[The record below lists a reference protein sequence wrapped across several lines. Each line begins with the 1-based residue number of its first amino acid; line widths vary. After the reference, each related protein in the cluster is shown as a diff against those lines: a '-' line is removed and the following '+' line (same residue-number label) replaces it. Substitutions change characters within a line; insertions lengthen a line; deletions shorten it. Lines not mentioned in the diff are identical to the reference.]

1 MKTFLLVTAW
11 TLAISL
17 SAKQLDLKKV
27 SDGSNWIMH
36 MDFESMRSS
45 EIGSFLEDS
54 LEKIPEMEEKMRG
67 LQKKFGVDLMGV
79 SNLTLFGTGE
89 KHKGIGI
96 LEGGVDASIVTEVTR
111 TREYI
116 QESKVGKKTI
126 FSTDKGR
133 RPMAFSVL
141 KKGKIVFGPD
151 CDYVSEGIQIANGK
165 GSGLSSHPI
174 LESLNGVL
182 ETPGFLFF
190 ANVKGVKETTELDP
204 WARMMADKIESC
216 GMVIG
221 DDDGGLKMIGLI
233 ETHSLESSEPMENMI
248 RGGLAMMEMK
258 AKDNKRMEGLFE
270 GYEVIREGRTIRIE
284 IKISNSFVIERVEKE
299 MKKAV

>member
-221 DDDGGLKMIGLI
+221 DDDDGLKMIGLI

-248 RGGLAMMEMK
+248 RGGLAVMEMK

>member
-1 MKTFLLVTAW
+1 MKIFNI
-11 TLAISL
+11 ISAL
-17 SAKQLDLKKV
+17 CFCISIHAEQLDLKKV

-96 LEGGVDASIVTEVTR
+96 LEGGVNASIVTEVTR

-141 KKGKIVFGPD
+141 KKGKIVFGPNR
-151 CDYVSEGIQIANGK
+151 DYVSEGIQLANGK
-165 GSGLSSHPI
+165 GSGSRGHPI
-174 LESLNGVL
+174 QESLNNLL

-190 ANVKGVKETTELDP
+190 ADVKGVKETTELDP
-204 WARMMADKIESC
+204 WARMMADKIETC

-258 AKDNKRMEGLFE
+258 AKDNKRMEGLLE
-270 GYEVIREGRTIRIE
+270 GYEVIREGRIIRIE
-284 IKISNSFVIERVEKE
+284 IQISNSFIIERVEKE

>member
-1 MKTFLLVTAW
+1 MKIFNI
-11 TLAISL
+11 ISAL
-17 SAKQLDLKKV
+17 CFCVSIHAEQLDLKKV

-174 LESLNGVL
+174 LESLNDVL

-204 WARMMADKIESC
+204 WARMMTDKIESC

-221 DDDGGLKMIGLI
+221 DDDDGLKMIGLI

-258 AKDNKRMEGLFE
+258 AKDNKRMKGLFE

>member
-1 MKTFLLVTAW
+1 MKIFNI
-11 TLAISL
+11 ISAL
-17 SAKQLDLKKV
+17 CFCVSIHAEQLDLKKV

-165 GSGLSSHPI
+165 GSGSSSHPI
-174 LESLNGVL
+174 LESLNDVL

-190 ANVKGVKETTELDP
+190 ANVKGVKETTDLDP
-204 WARMMADKIESC
+204 WARMMTDKIESC

-258 AKDNKRMEGLFE
+258 AKDNKRMKGLFE

>member
-1 MKTFLLVTAW
+1 MKYLFV
-11 TLAISL
+11 LASIILAFSL
-17 SAKQLDLKKV
+17 NAKPLNLAKV
-27 SDGSNWIMH
+27 SESSNWIMH

-45 EIGSFLEDS
+45 EIGVFLEDS
-54 LEKIPEMEEKMRG
+54 LEKVPEMDEKRKD

-79 SNLTLFGTGE
+79 SNLTFFGSGE

-111 TREYI
+111 SREYI

-151 CDYVSEGIQIANGK
+151 RDYVSEGIQLANGK
-165 GSGLSSHPI
+165 GSGSSGHPI
-174 LESLNGVL
+174 LESLNEL
-182 ETPGFLFF
+182 IDNPGLVFF
-190 ANVKGVKETTELDP
+190 ANMKGAKEVAELDQ
-204 WARMMADKIESC
+204 WARLMTDKIDSC

-221 DDDGGLKMIGLI
+221 DQDGGLKIIGLVQTNSI
-233 ETHSLESSEPMENMI
+233 ESSEAMENMI
-248 RGGLAMMEMK
+248 RGGVAMMDMK
-258 AKDNKRMEGLFE
+258 VKNDDRMKNFLE
-270 GYEVIREGRTIRIE
+270 GYKVVREGNIIRVEIE
-284 IKISNSFVIERVEKE
+284 LSNSLIIERIQKE

>member
-1 MKTFLLVTAW
+1 MKYFLFASVFFLVAQ
-11 TLAISL
+11 IN
-17 SAKQLDLKKV
+17 AKQLDLGKV

-45 EIGSFLEDS
+45 EIGSYLEDS
-54 LEKIPEMEEKMRG
+54 LGKIPEMEEKMRG
-67 LQKKFGVDLMGV
+67 LYEKFGVDLMGV

-89 KHKGIGI
+89 RHKGIGI
-96 LEGGVDASIVTEVTR
+96 LEGGVNASVVTEVTR

-151 CDYVSEGIQIANGK
+151 RDYVTEGIQIANGK
-165 GSGLSSHPI
+165 GRGSSSHPV
-174 LESLNGVL
+174 LESLNNL
-182 ETPGFLFF
+182 METPGILFF
-190 ANVKGVKETTELDP
+190 ADVKGAKETAELDQ
-204 WARMMADKIESC
+204 WAMMMADKIESC

-221 DDDGGLKMIGLI
+221 DHDSGLKMIGII
-233 ETHSLESSEPMENMI
+233 ETNSLESSEPMENMI

-258 AKDNKRMEGLFE
+258 AKDNKRMEVFLE
-270 GYEVIREGRTIRIE
+270 DYQVIREGRTIRIE
-284 IKISNSFVIERVEKE
+284 VNVSNSFIIERIKKE

>member
-1 MKTFLLVTAW
+1 MKIFNI
-11 TLAISL
+11 ISAL
-17 SAKQLDLKKV
+17 CFCVSIHAEQLDLKKV

-165 GSGLSSHPI
+165 GSGSSSHPI
-174 LESLNGVL
+174 LESLNDVL

-190 ANVKGVKETTELDP
+190 ANVKGVKETTDLDP

-258 AKDNKRMEGLFE
+258 AKDNKRMKGLFE

>member
-1 MKTFLLVTAW
+1 MKYLFV
-11 TLAISL
+11 LASL
-17 SAKQLDLKKV
+17 SLAFSINAKPLNLAKV
-27 SDGSNWIMH
+27 SESSNWIMH

-45 EIGSFLEDS
+45 EIGVFLEDS
-54 LEKIPEMEEKMRG
+54 LEKVPEMDEKRKE

-79 SNLTLFGTGE
+79 SNLTFFGSGE

-111 TREYI
+111 SREYI

-141 KKGKIVFGPD
+141 KKGRIVFGPD
-151 CDYVSEGIQIANGK
+151 RDYVSEGIQLANGK
-165 GSGLSSHPI
+165 GSGSSGHPI
-174 LESLNGVL
+174 LESLNEL
-182 ETPGFLFF
+182 LDNPGLVFF
-190 ANVKGVKETTELDP
+190 ANMKGAKEVTELDQ
-204 WARMMADKIESC
+204 WARLMTDKIDSC

-221 DDDGGLKMIGLI
+221 GQDGGLTIIGLI
-233 ETHSLESSEPMENMI
+233 ETNSIESSEPMENMI
-248 RGGLAMMEMK
+248 RGGLAMMDMK
-258 AKDNKRMEGLFE
+258 VKKDERMKEFLE
-270 GYEVIREGRTIRIE
+270 GYKVTREGKIIRVEIE
-284 IKISNSFVIERVEKE
+284 LSNSLIIERIQKE

>member
-1 MKTFLLVTAW
+1 MKIFNI
-11 TLAISL
+11 ISAL
-17 SAKQLDLKKV
+17 CFCVSIHAEQLDLKKV

-174 LESLNGVL
+174 LESLNDVL

-190 ANVKGVKETTELDP
+190 ANVKGVKETTDLDP

-221 DDDGGLKMIGLI
+221 DDDDGLKMIGLI

-248 RGGLAMMEMK
+248 RGGLAMMKMK

>member
-1 MKTFLLVTAW
+1 MKHFLFASVFFLVSQ
-11 TLAISL
+11 IN
-17 SAKQLDLKKV
+17 AKQLDLGKV

-45 EIGSFLEDS
+45 EIGSYVED
-54 LEKIPEMEEKMRG
+54 LWEKIPEMEEKMRG
-67 LQKKFGVDLMGV
+67 LREKFGVDFMGV
-79 SNLTLFGTGE
+79 SNLTLFGNGE

-96 LEGGVDASIVTEVTR
+96 LEGGVNASVVTEVTR
-111 TREYI
+111 AREYI

-126 FSTDKGR
+126 FSTNKGR
-133 RPMAFSVL
+133 HPMAFSVL

-151 CDYVSEGIQIANGK
+151 RDYVSEGIQLANGK
-165 GSGLSSHPI
+165 GSGSISHPL
-174 LESLNGVL
+174 LESLTNIL

-190 ANVKGVKETTELDP
+190 ADVKGAKETAELGQ

-221 DDDGGLKMIGLI
+221 DDDGGLKMIGII
-233 ETHSLESSEPMENMI
+233 ETNSLESSEPMENMI
-248 RGGLAMMEMK
+248 RGALAMMELK
-258 AKDNKRMEGLFE
+258 AKDNKRTEGMLE
-270 GYEVIREGRTIRIE
+270 GYVVIREGRIIRIE
-284 IKISNSFVIERVEKE
+284 VEISNSFIIERIKKE

>member
-1 MKTFLLVTAW
+1 MKYFLFASVFFLVSQ
-11 TLAISL
+11 IN
-17 SAKQLDLKKV
+17 AKQLDLGKV

-45 EIGSFLEDS
+45 EIGSYLEDS
-54 LEKIPEMEEKMRG
+54 LGKIPEMEEKMRG
-67 LQKKFGVDLMGV
+67 LYEKFGVDLMGV

-89 KHKGIGI
+89 RHKGIGI
-96 LEGGVDASIVTEVTR
+96 LEGGVNASVVTEVTR

-151 CDYVSEGIQIANGK
+151 RDYVTEGIQIANGK
-165 GSGLSSHPI
+165 GRGSSSHPV
-174 LESLNGVL
+174 LESLNNL
-182 ETPGFLFF
+182 METPGILFF
-190 ANVKGVKETTELDP
+190 ADVKGAKETAELDQ
-204 WARMMADKIESC
+204 WAMMMADKIESC

-221 DDDGGLKMIGLI
+221 DHDSGLKMIGII
-233 ETHSLESSEPMENMI
+233 ETNSLESSEPMENMI

-258 AKDNKRMEGLFE
+258 AKDNKRMEGFLE
-270 GYEVIREGRTIRIE
+270 DYQVIREGRTIRIE
-284 IKISNSFVIERVEKE
+284 VKVSNSFIIERIKKE

>member
-1 MKTFLLVTAW
+1 MKHFLFASVFFLVSQ
-11 TLAISL
+11 IN
-17 SAKQLDLKKV
+17 AKQLDLGKV

-45 EIGSFLEDS
+45 EIGSYLEDS
-54 LEKIPEMEEKMRG
+54 LGKIPEMEEKMRG
-67 LQKKFGVDLMGV
+67 LYEKFGVDLMGV

-89 KHKGIGI
+89 RHKGIGI
-96 LEGGVDASIVTEVTR
+96 LEGGVNASVVTEVTR

-151 CDYVSEGIQIANGK
+151 RDYVTEGIQIANGK
-165 GSGLSSHPI
+165 GRGSSSHPV
-174 LESLNGVL
+174 LESLNNL
-182 ETPGFLFF
+182 METPGILFF
-190 ANVKGVKETTELDP
+190 ADVKGAKETAELDQ
-204 WARMMADKIESC
+204 WAMMMADKIESC

-221 DDDGGLKMIGLI
+221 DHDSGLKMIGII
-233 ETHSLESSEPMENMI
+233 ETNSLESSEPMENMI

-258 AKDNKRMEGLFE
+258 AKDNKRMEGFLE
-270 GYEVIREGRTIRIE
+270 DYQVIREGRTIRIE
-284 IKISNSFVIERVEKE
+284 VKVSNSFIIERIKKE

>member
-1 MKTFLLVTAW
+1 MKYFLFASVFFLVAQ
-11 TLAISL
+11 IN
-17 SAKQLDLKKV
+17 AKQLDLGKV

-45 EIGSFLEDS
+45 EIGSYLEDS
-54 LEKIPEMEEKMRG
+54 LGKIPEMEEKMRG
-67 LQKKFGVDLMGV
+67 LYEKFGVDLMGV

-89 KHKGIGI
+89 RHKGIGI
-96 LEGGVDASIVTEVTR
+96 LEGGVNVSVVTEVTR

-151 CDYVSEGIQIANGK
+151 RDYVTEGIQIANGK
-165 GSGLSSHPI
+165 GRGSSSHPI
-174 LESLNGVL
+174 LESLNNL
-182 ETPGFLFF
+182 METPGILFF
-190 ANVKGVKETTELDP
+190 ADVKGAKETAELDQ
-204 WARMMADKIESC
+204 WAMMMADKIESC

-221 DDDGGLKMIGLI
+221 DHDSGLKMIGII
-233 ETHSLESSEPMENMI
+233 ETKSLESSEPMENMI

-258 AKDNKRMEGLFE
+258 AKDNKRMEGFLE
-270 GYEVIREGRTIRIE
+270 DYQVIREGRTIRIE
-284 IKISNSFVIERVEKE
+284 VKVSNSFIIERIKKE

>member
-165 GSGLSSHPI
+165 GSGSSSHPI
-174 LESLNGVL
+174 LESLNDVL

-190 ANVKGVKETTELDP
+190 ANVKGVKETTDLDP

-221 DDDGGLKMIGLI
+221 DADGGLKMIGLI

-258 AKDNKRMEGLFE
+258 AKDNKRMKGLFE

>member
-1 MKTFLLVTAW
+1 MKIFNI
-11 TLAISL
+11 ISAL
-17 SAKQLDLKKV
+17 CFCVSIHAEQLDLKKV

-190 ANVKGVKETTELDP
+190 ANVKSVKETTELDP

-221 DDDGGLKMIGLI
+221 DDDDGLKMIGLI

-258 AKDNKRMEGLFE
+258 AKDNKRMKGLFE

>member
-1 MKTFLLVTAW
+1 MKYFLFASVFFLVAQ
-11 TLAISL
+11 IN
-17 SAKQLDLKKV
+17 AKQLDLGKV

-45 EIGSFLEDS
+45 EIGSYLEDS
-54 LEKIPEMEEKMRG
+54 LGKIPEMEEKMRG
-67 LQKKFGVDLMGV
+67 LYEKFGVDLMGV

-89 KHKGIGI
+89 RHKGIGI
-96 LEGGVDASIVTEVTR
+96 LEGGVNASVVTEVTR

-151 CDYVSEGIQIANGK
+151 RDYVTEGIQIANGK
-165 GSGLSSHPI
+165 GRGSSSHPV
-174 LESLNGVL
+174 LESLNNL
-182 ETPGFLFF
+182 METPGILFF
-190 ANVKGVKETTELDP
+190 ADVKGAKETAELDQ
-204 WARMMADKIESC
+204 WAMMMADKIESC

-221 DDDGGLKMIGLI
+221 DHDSGLKMIGII
-233 ETHSLESSEPMENMI
+233 ETNSLESSEPMENMI

-258 AKDNKRMEGLFE
+258 AKDNKRMEGLLE
-270 GYEVIREGRTIRIE
+270 DYQVTREGRTIRIVVE
-284 IKISNSFVIERVEKE
+284 VSNSFIIERIKKE

>member
-1 MKTFLLVTAW
+1 MKHFLFASVFFLVSQ
-11 TLAISL
+11 IN
-17 SAKQLDLKKV
+17 AKQFDLGKV

-45 EIGSFLEDS
+45 EIGSYLEDS
-54 LEKIPEMEEKMRG
+54 LGKIPEMEEKMRG
-67 LQKKFGVDLMGV
+67 LYEKFGVDLMGV

-89 KHKGIGI
+89 RHKGIGI
-96 LEGGVDASIVTEVTR
+96 LEGGVNASVVTEVTR

-151 CDYVSEGIQIANGK
+151 RDYVTEGIQIANGK
-165 GSGLSSHPI
+165 GRGSSSHPI
-174 LESLNGVL
+174 LESLNNL
-182 ETPGFLFF
+182 METPGILFF
-190 ANVKGVKETTELDP
+190 ADVKGAKETAELDQ
-204 WARMMADKIESC
+204 WAMMMADKIESC

-221 DDDGGLKMIGLI
+221 DHDSGLKMIGII
-233 ETHSLESSEPMENMI
+233 ETNSLESSEPMENMI

-258 AKDNKRMEGLFE
+258 AKDNKRMEGLLE
-270 GYEVIREGRTIRIE
+270 DYQVTREGRTIRIVVE
-284 IKISNSFVIERVEKE
+284 VSNSFIIERIKKE

>member
-1 MKTFLLVTAW
+1 MKHFLFASVFFLVAQ
-11 TLAISL
+11 IN
-17 SAKQLDLKKV
+17 AKQLDLGKV

-45 EIGSFLEDS
+45 EIGSYLEDS
-54 LEKIPEMEEKMRG
+54 LGEIPEMEEKMRG
-67 LQKKFGVDLMGV
+67 LYEKFGVDLMGV

-89 KHKGIGI
+89 RHKGIGI
-96 LEGGVDASIVTEVTR
+96 LEGGVNASVVTEVTR

-116 QESKVGKKTI
+116 QESKVGKKPI

-151 CDYVSEGIQIANGK
+151 RDYVTEGIQIANGK
-165 GSGLSSHPI
+165 GRGSSSHPI
-174 LESLNGVL
+174 LESLNNL
-182 ETPGFLFF
+182 METPGILFF
-190 ANVKGVKETTELDP
+190 ADVKGAKETAELDQ
-204 WARMMADKIESC
+204 WARLMADKIESC

-221 DDDGGLKMIGLI
+221 DHDSGLKMIGII
-233 ETHSLESSEPMENMI
+233 ETNSLESSEPMENMI

-258 AKDNKRMEGLFE
+258 AKDNKRMEGLLE
-270 GYEVIREGRTIRIE
+270 DYQVIREGRTIRIE
-284 IKISNSFVIERVEKE
+284 VKVSNSFIIERIKKE

>member
-1 MKTFLLVTAW
+1 MKYFLFAT
-11 TLAISL
+11 AISL
-17 SAKQLDLKKV
+17 VSQISAKQLDLRKV

-36 MDFESMRSS
+36 MDFESMRNS
-45 EIGSFLEDS
+45 EIGSYLEDS
-54 LEKIPEMEEKMRG
+54 LEQVPEMEEKMRG
-67 LQKKFGVDLMGV
+67 LQKKFGVNLMEV
-79 SNLTLFGTGE
+79 SNLTLFGNGE

-96 LEGGVDASIVTEVTR
+96 LEGGVNASVVTEVTR

-116 QESKVGKKTI
+116 QESKVGRKTI

-151 CDYVSEGIQIANGK
+151 SNYVSEGIKLANGK
-165 GSGLSSHPI
+165 GRGSSSYPI
-174 LESLNGVL
+174 LESLNNL
-182 ETPGFLFF
+182 METPGFLFF
-190 ANVKGVKETTELDP
+190 ADVKGAKETAELDQ
-204 WARMMADKIESC
+204 WARMMTDKIESC

-221 DDDGGLKMIGLI
+221 DHDSGLKMIGLI
-233 ETHSLESSEPMENMI
+233 ETNSLESSEPMENMI

-258 AKDNKRMEGLFE
+258 AKDNQRMEGLLE
-270 GYEVIREGRTIRIE
+270 DYQVTRVGRTIRIE
-284 IKISNSFVIERVEKE
+284 VEVSNSFIIERIKKE

>member
-1 MKTFLLVTAW
+1 MKYFLFASVFFLVAQ
-11 TLAISL
+11 IN
-17 SAKQLDLKKV
+17 AKQLDLGKV

-45 EIGSFLEDS
+45 EIGSYLEDS
-54 LEKIPEMEEKMRG
+54 LGKIPEMEEKMRG
-67 LQKKFGVDLMGV
+67 LYEKFGVDLMGV

-89 KHKGIGI
+89 RHKGIGI
-96 LEGGVDASIVTEVTR
+96 LEGGVNASVVTEVTR

-151 CDYVSEGIQIANGK
+151 RDYVTEGIQIANGK
-165 GSGLSSHPI
+165 GRGSSSHPI
-174 LESLNGVL
+174 LESLNNL
-182 ETPGFLFF
+182 METPGILFF
-190 ANVKGVKETTELDP
+190 ADVKGAKETAELDQ
-204 WARMMADKIESC
+204 WAMMMADKIESC

-221 DDDGGLKMIGLI
+221 DHDSGLKMIGII
-233 ETHSLESSEPMENMI
+233 ETKSLESSEQMENMI

-258 AKDNKRMEGLFE
+258 AKDNKRMEGLLE
-270 GYEVIREGRTIRIE
+270 DYQVTREGRTIRIVVE
-284 IKISNSFVIERVEKE
+284 VSNSFIIERIKKE

>member
-1 MKTFLLVTAW
+1 MKYFLFATAFSLVSQ
-11 TLAISL
+11 I
-17 SAKQLDLKKV
+17 SAKQLDLRKV

-36 MDFESMRSS
+36 MDFESMRNS
-45 EIGSFLEDS
+45 EIGSYLEDS
-54 LEKIPEMEEKMRG
+54 LEQVPEMEEKMRG
-67 LQKKFGVDLMGV
+67 LQKKFGVNLMEV
-79 SNLTLFGTGE
+79 SNLTLFGNGE

-96 LEGGVDASIVTEVTR
+96 LEGGVNASVVTEVTR

-116 QESKVGKKTI
+116 QESKVGRKTI

-151 CDYVSEGIQIANGK
+151 SNYVSEGIKLANGK
-165 GSGLSSHPI
+165 GRGSSSYPI
-174 LESLNGVL
+174 LESLNNL
-182 ETPGFLFF
+182 METPGFLFF
-190 ANVKGVKETTELDP
+190 ADVKGAKETAELDQ
-204 WARMMADKIESC
+204 WARMMTDKIESC

-221 DDDGGLKMIGLI
+221 DHDSGLKMIGLI
-233 ETHSLESSEPMENMI
+233 ETNSLESSEPMENMI

-258 AKDNKRMEGLFE
+258 AKDNKRMEGLLE
-270 GYEVIREGRTIRIE
+270 DYQVTREGKTIRIE
-284 IKISNSFVIERVEKE
+284 VEISNSFIIERIKKE

>member
-1 MKTFLLVTAW
+1 MKYLFVLTSLS
-11 TLAISL
+11 LAFSL
-17 SAKQLDLKKV
+17 SAKPLNLAKV
-27 SDGSNWIMH
+27 ADSSNWIMH

-96 LEGGVDASIVTEVTR
+96 LEGGVNASIVTEVTR

-151 CDYVSEGIQIANGK
+151 RDYVSEGIQLANGK
-165 GSGLSSHPI
+165 GSGSRGHPI
-174 LESLNGVL
+174 QESLNNLL

-190 ANVKGVKETTELDP
+190 ADVKGVKETTELDP

-221 DDDGGLKMIGLI
+221 DNDGGLELIGLI

-258 AKDNKRMEGLFE
+258 AKDNKRMEGLLE
-270 GYEVIREGRTIRIE
+270 GYEVIRKGRIIRIE
-284 IKISNSFVIERVEKE
+284 IQISNSFIIERVEKE

>member
-1 MKTFLLVTAW
+1 MKIFNI
-11 TLAISL
+11 ISAL
-17 SAKQLDLKKV
+17 CFCVSIHAEQLDLKKV

-165 GSGLSSHPI
+165 GRGLSSHPI
-174 LESLNGVL
+174 LESLNDVL

-190 ANVKGVKETTELDP
+190 ANVKGVKETTDLDP

>member
-1 MKTFLLVTAW
+1 MKYFLFASVFFLVSQ
-11 TLAISL
+11 IN
-17 SAKQLDLKKV
+17 AKQLDLGKV

-45 EIGSFLEDS
+45 EIGSYLEDS
-54 LEKIPEMEEKMRG
+54 LGKIPEMEEKMRG
-67 LQKKFGVDLMGV
+67 LYEKFGVDLMGV

-89 KHKGIGI
+89 RHKGIGI
-96 LEGGVDASIVTEVTR
+96 LEGGVNVSVVTEVTR

-151 CDYVSEGIQIANGK
+151 RDYVTEGIQIANGK
-165 GSGLSSHPI
+165 GRGSSSHPI
-174 LESLNGVL
+174 LESLNNL
-182 ETPGFLFF
+182 METPGILFF
-190 ANVKGVKETTELDP
+190 ADVKGAKETAELDQ
-204 WARMMADKIESC
+204 WAMMMADKIESC

-221 DDDGGLKMIGLI
+221 DHDSGLKMIGII
-233 ETHSLESSEPMENMI
+233 ETNSLESSEPMENMI

-258 AKDNKRMEGLFE
+258 AKDNKRMEGLLE
-270 GYEVIREGRTIRIE
+270 DYQVTREGRTIRIVVE
-284 IKISNSFVIERVEKE
+284 VSNSFIIERIKKE

>member
-133 RPMAFSVL
+133 RPIAFSVL

-258 AKDNKRMEGLFE
+258 AKDNKRMEGSFE

-284 IKISNSFVIERVEKE
+284 IKISNSFIIERVEKE

>member
-1 MKTFLLVTAW
+1 MKIFNI
-11 TLAISL
+11 ISAL
-17 SAKQLDLKKV
+17 CFCVSIHAEQLDLKKV

-190 ANVKGVKETTELDP
+190 ANVKGVKETTDLDP

-221 DDDGGLKMIGLI
+221 DDDDGLKMIGLI

-258 AKDNKRMEGLFE
+258 AKDNKRMKGLFE

>member
-1 MKTFLLVTAW
+1 
-11 TLAISL
+11 
-17 SAKQLDLKKV
+17 
-27 SDGSNWIMH
+27 
-36 MDFESMRSS
+36 
-45 EIGSFLEDS
+45 
-54 LEKIPEMEEKMRG
+54 
-67 LQKKFGVDLMGV
+67 
-79 SNLTLFGTGE
+79 
-89 KHKGIGI
+89 
-96 LEGGVDASIVTEVTR
+96 
-111 TREYI
+111 
-116 QESKVGKKTI
+116 
-126 FSTDKGR
+126 
-133 RPMAFSVL
+133 MAFSVL

-258 AKDNKRMEGLFE
+258 AKDNKRMKGLFE

>member
-1 MKTFLLVTAW
+1 MKTFLPLTVLLFCTV
-11 TLAISL
+11 IN
-17 SAKQLDLKKV
+17 AKQLDLGKV
-27 SDGSNWIMH
+27 SQNSNWIMH
-36 MDFESMRSS
+36 MDFESMRNS
-45 EIGSFLEDS
+45 EIGSYLEDS
-54 LEKIPEMEEKMRG
+54 LEQVPEMEEKMRG
-67 LQKKFGVDLMGV
+67 LQKKFGVDLMEV
-79 SNLTLFGTGE
+79 SNLTLFGNGE

-96 LEGGVDASIVTEVTR
+96 LEGGVDATVVTEVTR

-151 CDYVSEGIQIANGK
+151 SNYVSEGIKIANGK
-165 GSGLSSHPI
+165 GSGSSSHPI
-174 LESLNGVL
+174 IESLNNVVD
-182 ETPGFLFF
+182 TPGFLFF
-190 ANVKGVKETTELDP
+190 ANVKGVKETAELDQ
-204 WARMMADKIESC
+204 WARMITDKIESC

-221 DDDGGLKMIGLI
+221 DHEGGLKMIGLI
-233 ETHSLESSEPMENMI
+233 ETNSLESSEPMENMI

-258 AKDNKRMEGLFE
+258 AKDNQRMEGFLE
-270 GYEVIREGRTIRIE
+270 DYKVTREGKTIRVE
-284 IKISNSFVIERVEKE
+284 VEISNSFIIERIKKE

>member
-1 MKTFLLVTAW
+1 MKYLLFATAF
-11 TLAISL
+11 SL
-17 SAKQLDLKKV
+17 VSQISAKQLDLRKV

-36 MDFESMRSS
+36 MDFESMRNS
-45 EIGSFLEDS
+45 EIGSYLEDS
-54 LEKIPEMEEKMRG
+54 LEQVPEMEEKMRG
-67 LQKKFGVDLMGV
+67 LQKKFGVNLMEV
-79 SNLTLFGTGE
+79 SNLTLFGNGE

-96 LEGGVDASIVTEVTR
+96 LEGGVDANVVTEVTR

-116 QESKVGKKTI
+116 QESKVGRKTI

-151 CDYVSEGIQIANGK
+151 SNYVSEGIKLANGK
-165 GSGLSSHPI
+165 GRGSSSYPI
-174 LESLNGVL
+174 LESLNNL
-182 ETPGFLFF
+182 METPGFLFF
-190 ANVKGVKETTELDP
+190 ADVKGAKETAELDQ
-204 WARMMADKIESC
+204 WARMMTDKIESC

-221 DDDGGLKMIGLI
+221 DHDSGLKMIGLI
-233 ETHSLESSEPMENMI
+233 ETNSLESSEPMENMI

-258 AKDNKRMEGLFE
+258 AKDNKRMEGLLE
-270 GYEVIREGRTIRIE
+270 DYQVTREGKTIRIE
-284 IKISNSFVIERVEKE
+284 VEISNSFIIERIKKE

>member
-1 MKTFLLVTAW
+1 MKYFLFASVFFLVAQ
-11 TLAISL
+11 IN
-17 SAKQLDLKKV
+17 AKQLDLGKV

-45 EIGSFLEDS
+45 EIGSYLEDS
-54 LEKIPEMEEKMRG
+54 LGKIPEMEEKMRG
-67 LQKKFGVDLMGV
+67 LYEKFGVDLMGV

-89 KHKGIGI
+89 RHKGIGI
-96 LEGGVDASIVTEVTR
+96 LEGGVNASVVTEVTR
-111 TREYI
+111 AREYI

-151 CDYVSEGIQIANGK
+151 RDYVTEGIQIANGK
-165 GSGLSSHPI
+165 GRGSSSHPI
-174 LESLNGVL
+174 LESLNNL
-182 ETPGFLFF
+182 METPGILFF
-190 ANVKGVKETTELDP
+190 ADVKGAKETAELDQ
-204 WARMMADKIESC
+204 WAMMMADKIESC

-221 DDDGGLKMIGLI
+221 DHDSGLKMIGII
-233 ETHSLESSEPMENMI
+233 ETNSLESSEPMENMI

-258 AKDNKRMEGLFE
+258 AKDNKRMEGLLE
-270 GYEVIREGRTIRIE
+270 DYQVTREGRTIRIVVE
-284 IKISNSFVIERVEKE
+284 VSNSFIIERIKKE

>member
-1 MKTFLLVTAW
+1 MKYFLFASVFFLVAQ
-11 TLAISL
+11 IN
-17 SAKQLDLKKV
+17 AKQLDLGKV
-27 SDGSNWIMH
+27 SDGSNLIMH

-45 EIGSFLEDS
+45 EIGSYLEDS
-54 LEKIPEMEEKMRG
+54 LGKIPEMEEKMRG
-67 LQKKFGVDLMGV
+67 LYEKFGVDLMGV

-89 KHKGIGI
+89 RHKGIGI
-96 LEGGVDASIVTEVTR
+96 LEGGVNVSVVTEVTR

-151 CDYVSEGIQIANGK
+151 RDYVTEGIQIANGK
-165 GSGLSSHPI
+165 GRGSSSHPV
-174 LESLNGVL
+174 LESLNNL
-182 ETPGFLFF
+182 METPGILFF
-190 ANVKGVKETTELDP
+190 ANVKGAKETAELDQ
-204 WARMMADKIESC
+204 WAMMMADKIESC

-221 DDDGGLKMIGLI
+221 DHDSGLKMIGII
-233 ETHSLESSEPMENMI
+233 ETNSLESSEPMENMI

-258 AKDNKRMEGLFE
+258 AKDNKRMEGFLE
-270 GYEVIREGRTIRIE
+270 DYQVIREGRTIRIVVE
-284 IKISNSFVIERVEKE
+284 VSNSFIIERIKKE

>member
-221 DDDGGLKMIGLI
+221 DDDDGLKMIGLI

-258 AKDNKRMEGLFE
+258 AKDNKRMKGLFE

>member
-1 MKTFLLVTAW
+1 MKIFNI
-11 TLAISL
+11 ISAL
-17 SAKQLDLKKV
+17 CFCVSIHAEQLDLKKV

-36 MDFESMRSS
+36 MDFESVRSS

-174 LESLNGVL
+174 LESLNDVL

-190 ANVKGVKETTELDP
+190 ANVKGVKETTDLDP

-258 AKDNKRMEGLFE
+258 AKDNKRMKGLFE